1 MEEEETFVFSEEDVP
16 PWEDAGFSSG
26 PSDVPALSPDVKM
39 DREKKMLTAN
49 DEQRGRHPSE
59 EVPSGQWPAFLATLR
74 DLPPMVHS
82 FLHKPESVTGTFE
95 ERTLT
100 LWVDS
105 ELTKGFLSRGDT
117 PSLLERAA
125 EAYLGQPRRVVFK
138 VGKPEPAER
147 RNPSASQALS
157 HAEVQTPPEG
167 DKFDD
172 LLALGRQFG
181 NFTVK

>member
-1 MEEEETFVFSEEDVP
+1 MAGLFGYP
-16 PWEDAGFSSG
+16 AGFAAYG
-26 PSDVPALSPDVKM
+26 
-39 DREKKMLTAN
+39 
-49 DEQRGRHPSE
+49 
-59 EVPSGQWPAFLATLR
+59 
-74 DLPPMVHS
+74 
-82 FLHKPESVTGTFE
+82 
-95 ERTLT
+95 
-100 LWVDS
+100 S